1 MESLW
6 QDVKYGFRMLGKNP
20 GFTAIAVFTLALG
33 IGANSGIFS
42 VMQQV
47 LMQRLPVPHPEEL
60 VLLYNPGPK
69 SGHVSSDEGDGSE
82 SFSYPMYRDLH
93 DRNDVFAGLAAMAN
107 FPVSL
112 AFRGQTERAKS
123 EIVSGSYF
131 ETLGVHP
138 ALGRLLQDADSAV
151 EGSNAVVVLSYG
163 YWKKRFAGDGGVLN
177 QSLLVNNQLMT
188 IVGVVQA
195 GFNGIQPGKIPDLYI
210 PITMKALITPN
221 WNGLNDHRDYWVKV
235 FGRLKP
241 GISEAQATAGLVPVY
256 LALLENE
263 LPLQGSMSEQSKKQF
278 AEKRIVLH
286 GGSRGRPILENDT
299 GQKLLTLMG
308 MVGLVLFITCANVA
322 GLLTARGAA
331 RQKEISVRASLGAS
345 RWRLIR
351 QLVIE
356 ACLLSVSGAVL
367 GLVFASWLDR
377 ALVHF
382 ASANAIA
389 DGLSDALNVPVLWFT
404 VGLALFCGVLFGVVP
419 ALNATRVQLASTL
432 KEQAGGLSSG
442 LKQARLR
449 KGLVVWQITL
459 TVLLVTSAWGFVKSL
474 YNLRHVDL
482 GLRPD
487 HVLQFAIAPQ
497 LNGYDKA
504 RDLVFYRRLED
515 GIAALPGVTSLS
527 AAEEPLI
534 ADSDRGANITVE
546 GLPTDFADAQDVW
559 WNAIGPGH
567 FANLRVP
574 LLSGREFTRQDG
586 PDDPKAAIINE
597 TMAKRFFPSGQAV
610 GKRMKFGGGSD
621 PLNIEIVGVVGDSR
635 HGSVKENSRPFFYIP
650 YAQEKTIGA
659 LNYYVRT
666 ANDPAALANSVRTV
680 VKGLDASLPVYDVR
694 TFEEQIGQQI
704 SGDAL
709 VAFLALA
716 FGGLAAILAA
726 MGIYG
731 LLAYSVTQRT
741 REIGLRMALGAEPKR
756 LGWMLFGEVLRMTG
770 FGILLGIPLAYGLSK
785 LINSMLYGVQAFGV
799 ASVCVALLAL
809 VVVSSV
815 ATFAPVRRAMRIDP
829 MRALRYE

>member
-1 MESLW
+1 METLW
-6 QDVKYGFRMLGKNP
+6 QDIRYGFRVLGKNP

-47 LMQRLPVPHPEEL
+47 LLQRLPVPHPEEL
-60 VLLYNPGPK
+60 VLLYDSGPK

-93 DRNDVFAGLAAMAN
+93 DRNNVFAGVAAMAN

-131 ETLGVHP
+131 ETLEVHP
-138 ALGRLLQDADSAV
+138 ALGRMLQDSDSAV
-151 EGSNAVVVLSYG
+151 EGGNPVVVLGYG
-163 YWKKRFAGDGGVLN
+163 YWKKRFGGDGGVLN
-177 QSLLVNNQLMT
+177 QSLVVNSQLMT
-188 IVGVVQA
+188 IVGVAQA
-195 GFNGIQPGKIPDLYI
+195 GFNGIQPGEIPDVYI

-221 WNGLNDHRDYWVKV
+221 WNGLSDHKDYWVKV

-241 GISEAQATAGLVPVY
+241 GISAAQATAGLVPVY
-256 LALLENE
+256 HALLENE
-263 LPLQGSMSEQSKKQF
+263 LPLNARMGEKKKKQF
-278 AEKRIVLH
+278 VKKQIVLH
-286 GGSRGRPILENDT
+286 SGSRGRPILENDT

-331 RQKEISVRASLGAS
+331 RQKEFSVRASLGAS
-345 RWRLIR
+345 RWRLVR

-356 ACLLSVSGAVL
+356 SCLLAMAGAVL
-367 GLVFASWLDR
+367 GLVIASWLDR

-382 ASANAIA
+382 ASANEIA
-389 DGLSDALNVPVLWFT
+389 NGLSDSLNGPVLWFT
-404 VGLALFCGVLFGVVP
+404 VGLALFCGVLFGVAP
-419 ALNATRVQLASTL
+419 ALNATRVQLATTL

-442 LKQARLR
+442 LRQARLR

-474 YNLRHVDL
+474 YNLKHVDL

-487 HVLQFAIAPQ
+487 HVLQFAVAPQ

-504 RDLVFYRRLED
+504 RDLMFYRHLED
-515 GIAALPGVTSLS
+515 GIAVLPGVIAVS
-527 AAEEPLI
+527 AAEQPLI
-534 ADSDRGANITVE
+534 ADDDHGSNITVE
-546 GLPTDFADAQDVW
+546 GLPADSPEVQDVW
-559 WNAIGPGH
+559 WNSIGPGH
-567 FANLRVP
+567 FANLRIP
-574 LLSGREFTRQDG
+574 LLSGREFTRKDG
-586 PDDPKAAIINE
+586 PDDPKVAIINE
-597 TMAKRFFPSGQAV
+597 TMAKRFFTKGPAV
-610 GKRMKFGGGSD
+610 GKRIRLGSGD
-621 PLNIEIVGVVGDSR
+621 TPPDIEIVGVVGDSR
-635 HGSVKENSRPFFYIP
+635 HGSVKEKSRPFFYLP
-650 YAQEKTIGA
+650 YVQQKTIGA
-659 LNYYVRT
+659 LTYYIRT
-666 ANDPAALANSVRTV
+666 ANDPAALATSVRQV
-680 VKGLDASLPVYDVR
+680 VGGLDASLPIYDVR

-704 SGDAL
+704 SGDTL

-716 FGGLAAILAA
+716 FGALAAVLAA

-756 LGWMLFGEVLRMTG
+756 LGWMLFAEVLKMTG
-770 FGILLGIPLAYGLSK
+770 VGISLGIPLAYGLSR

-799 ASVCVALLAL
+799 ASVCVAFMAL
-809 VVVSSV
+809 VVVSGV
-815 ATFAPVRRAMRIDP
+815 ATYAPVRRAMRIDP